1 MFRKSLN
8 LIIFFISS
16 TAFSFSGIDSKDL
29 PNFSSL
35 AEYTSPAV
43 VNVSVVKTI
52 PSRNGMNGSRSPFPP
67 GSPFEDFFNFPFE
80 ERRQPERKIQS
91 GGSGF
96 IISSDGYVL
105 TNHHVIEDASEIT
118 ISLNDR
124 REFKAKL
131 IGSDKKADVAVLKI
145 KSEQDLPFLNLG
157 NSDEV
162 KVGDWVVAIG
172 SPYRL
177 NFSVTAGIVS
187 AKTRSV
193 PGRETSYIPFI
204 QSDVAI
210 NPGNSGGP
218 LFNMDGDVVGINA
231 MIYSGSGGYMGISFT
246 IPMNYAKEIVDQ
258 IIETGSVARG
268 WLGVSVQEITKDLAD
283 SFELGT
289 PRGALVGS
297 VIKNSPAEKAGF
309 KNGDVILEFDGK
321 KIVYSGDLPLIVGRI
336 KPDAKVQAL
345 IFRDKK
351 EKIISVKVGQL
362 EEVDPNKPIIAEKS
376 KKRNK
381 LEIVVSSIDEISI
394 EDQERLNITN
404 GVLVKE
410 VYPGPAQ
417 EAGIQVGD
425 IITSIAQKEINS
437 INDYR
442 KIVSFLKNGSS
453 VPIRIIRNGNG
464 TFLTLKIQK

>member
-1 MFRKSLN
+1 MLRRSFYLT
-8 LIIFFISS
+8 FFLISS
-16 TAFSFSGIDSKDL
+16 TVFSFSGINSKDL

-35 AEYTSPAV
+35 AEYTSPSV
-43 VNVSVVKTI
+43 VNVSVVKTV
-52 PSRNGMNGSRSPFPP
+52 PSRDRMQGSRSPFPP

-80 ERRQPERKIQS
+80 DRNQPERKIQS

-145 KSEQDLPFLNLG
+145 DSDKELPFLKLG

-218 LFNMDGDVVGINA
+218 LFNMNGEVVGINA

-246 IPMNYAKEIVDQ
+246 IPMNYAKEMVDQ

-289 PRGALVGS
+289 PRGALIGS
-297 VIKNSPAEKAGF
+297 VIKESPAERAGF

-321 KIVYSGDLPLIVGRI
+321 KIIYSGDLPLIVGRI
-336 KPDAKVQAL
+336 KPDTKVDAL
-345 IFRDKK
+345 VFRDKK
-351 EKIISVKVGQL
+351 EKIIPVKIGQL
-362 EEVDPNKPIIAEKS
+362 EELDPNQPVLAEKT

-381 LEIVVSSIDEISI
+381 LEIVVGSIEEISS
-394 EDQERLNITN
+394 DDRERLNISS

-410 VYPGPAQ
+410 VYPGPAS
-417 EAGIQVGD
+417 EAGIQIGD
-425 IITSIAQKEINS
+425 VITSIAQKEIKNT
-437 INDYR
+437 NDYR
-442 KIVSFLKNGSS
+442 KIVSFLKKGSS
-453 VPIRIIRNGNG
+453 VPIRIVRNGNG
-464 TFLTLKIQK
+464 TFLTLKIEK

>member
-1 MFRKSLN
+1 
-8 LIIFFISS
+8 
-16 TAFSFSGIDSKDL
+16 
-29 PNFSSL
+29 
-35 AEYTSPAV
+35 
-43 VNVSVVKTI
+43 
-52 PSRNGMNGSRSPFPP
+52 MNGSRSPFPP

-80 ERRQPERKIQS
+80 ERNPPERKIQS

-145 KSEQDLPFLNLG
+145 NSEKDLPFLILG

-218 LFNMDGDVVGINA
+218 LFNMNGDVVGINA

-258 IIETGSVARG
+258 IIETGVVARG

-283 SFELGT
+283 SFQLGT
-289 PRGALVGS
+289 PRGALIGS
-297 VIKNSPAEKAGF
+297 VIKDSPAEKAGF

-362 EEVDPNKPIIAEKS
+362 EEIDPNQPIIAEKS

-381 LEIVVSSIDEISI
+381 LEIVVSSIDEISS
-394 EDQERLNITN
+394 EDQERFNITN

-425 IITSIAQKEINS
+425 IITSIAQKEIKS
-437 INDYR
+437 LNDYR

-453 VPIRIIRNGNG
+453 VPVRIIRNGNG

>member
-1 MFRKSLN
+1 
-8 LIIFFISS
+8 
-16 TAFSFSGIDSKDL
+16 
-29 PNFSSL
+29 
-35 AEYTSPAV
+35 
-43 VNVSVVKTI
+43 
-52 PSRNGMNGSRSPFPP
+52 MNGSRSPFPP

-80 ERRQPERKIQS
+80 ERNPPERNIQS

-145 KSEQDLPFLNLG
+145 DSEKDLPFLILG

-218 LFNMDGDVVGINA
+218 LFNMNGDVVGINA

-258 IIETGSVARG
+258 IIETGVVARG

-283 SFELGT
+283 SFQLGT
-289 PRGALVGS
+289 PRGALIGS
-297 VIKNSPAEKAGF
+297 VIKGSPAEKAGF

-362 EEVDPNKPIIAEKS
+362 EEIDPNQPIIAEKS

-381 LEIVVSSIDEISI
+381 LEIVVSSIDEISS
-394 EDQERLNITN
+394 EDQERFNITN

-425 IITSIAQKEINS
+425 IITSIAQKEIKS
-437 INDYR
+437 LNDYR

-453 VPIRIIRNGNG
+453 VPVRIIRNGNG

>member
-1 MFRKSLN
+1 MLRKSLN
-8 LIIFFISS
+8 LIIFLISS

-258 IIETGSVARG
+258 IIETGVVARG

-283 SFELGT
+283 SFQLGT
-289 PRGALVGS
+289 PRGALIGS
-297 VIKNSPAEKAGF
+297 VIKDSPAEQAGF
-309 KNGDVILEFDGK
+309 KNGD
-321 KIVYSGDLPLIVGRI
+321 
-336 KPDAKVQAL
+336 
-345 IFRDKK
+345 
-351 EKIISVKVGQL
+351 
-362 EEVDPNKPIIAEKS
+362 
-376 KKRNK
+376 
-381 LEIVVSSIDEISI
+381 
-394 EDQERLNITN
+394 
-404 GVLVKE
+404 
-410 VYPGPAQ
+410 
-417 EAGIQVGD
+417 GI
-425 IITSIAQKEINS
+425 
-437 INDYR
+437 
-442 KIVSFLKNGSS
+442 
-453 VPIRIIRNGNG
+453 
-464 TFLTLKIQK
+464 

>member
-1 MFRKSLN
+1 MLRRSFYLT
-8 LIIFFISS
+8 FFLISS
-16 TAFSFSGIDSKDL
+16 TVFSFSGINSKDL

-35 AEYTSPAV
+35 AEYTSPSV
-43 VNVSVVKTI
+43 VNVSVVKTV
-52 PSRNGMNGSRSPFPP
+52 PSRDRMQGSRSPFPP

-80 ERRQPERKIQS
+80 DRNQPERKIQS

-145 KSEQDLPFLNLG
+145 DSDKELPFLKLG

-218 LFNMDGDVVGINA
+218 LFNMNGEVVGINA

-246 IPMNYAKEIVDQ
+246 IPMNYAKEMVDQ

-289 PRGALVGS
+289 PRGALIGS
-297 VIKNSPAEKAGF
+297 VIKESPAERAGF

-321 KIVYSGDLPLIVGRI
+321 KIIYSGDLPLIVGRI
-336 KPDAKVQAL
+336 KPDTKVDAL
-345 IFRDKK
+345 VFRDKK

-362 EEVDPNKPIIAEKS
+362 EELDPNQPVLAEKT

-381 LEIVVSSIDEISI
+381 LEIVVGSIEEISS
-394 EDQERLNITN
+394 DDRERLNISS

-410 VYPGPAQ
+410 VYPGPAS
-417 EAGIQVGD
+417 EAGIQIGD
-425 IITSIAQKEINS
+425 VITSIAQKEIKNT
-437 INDYR
+437 NDYR
-442 KIVSFLKNGSS
+442 KIVSFLKKGSS
-453 VPIRIIRNGNG
+453 VPIRIVRNGNG
-464 TFLTLKIQK
+464 TFLTLKIEK

>member
-1 MFRKSLN
+1 MLRRSLN
-8 LIIFFISS
+8 LIFFLISS

-80 ERRQPERKIQS
+80 ERNPPERKIQS

-145 KSEQDLPFLNLG
+145 DSEKDLPFLILG

-218 LFNMDGDVVGINA
+218 LFNMNGDVVGINA

-258 IIETGSVARG
+258 IIETGVVARG

-283 SFELGT
+283 SFQLGT
-289 PRGALVGS
+289 PRGALIGS
-297 VIKNSPAEKAGF
+297 VIKDSPAEKAGF
-309 KNGDVILEFDGK
+309 KL
-321 KIVYSGDLPLIVGRI
+321 SLIHI
-336 KPDAKVQAL
+336 
-345 IFRDKK
+345 
-351 EKIISVKVGQL
+351 
-362 EEVDPNKPIIAEKS
+362 
-376 KKRNK
+376 
-381 LEIVVSSIDEISI
+381 
-394 EDQERLNITN
+394 
-404 GVLVKE
+404 
-410 VYPGPAQ
+410 
-417 EAGIQVGD
+417 
-425 IITSIAQKEINS
+425 
-437 INDYR
+437 
-442 KIVSFLKNGSS
+442 
-453 VPIRIIRNGNG
+453 
-464 TFLTLKIQK
+464 

>member
-1 MFRKSLN
+1 
-8 LIIFFISS
+8 
-16 TAFSFSGIDSKDL
+16 
-29 PNFSSL
+29 
-35 AEYTSPAV
+35 
-43 VNVSVVKTI
+43 
-52 PSRNGMNGSRSPFPP
+52 MNGSRSPFPP

-80 ERRQPERKIQS
+80 ERNPPERKIQS

-145 KSEQDLPFLNLG
+145 DSEKDLPFLILG

-218 LFNMDGDVVGINA
+218 LFNMNGDVVGINA

-258 IIETGSVARG
+258 IIETGVVARG

-283 SFELGT
+283 SFQLGT
-289 PRGALVGS
+289 PRGALIGS
-297 VIKNSPAEKAGF
+297 VIKDSPADKAGF

-362 EEVDPNKPIIAEKS
+362 EEINPNQPIIAEKS
-376 KKRNK
+376 KERNK
-381 LEIVVSSIDEISI
+381 LEIVVSSIDEISS
-394 EDQERLNITN
+394 EDQERFNIIN

-425 IITSIAQKEINS
+425 IITSIAQKEIKS
-437 INDYR
+437 LNDYR

-453 VPIRIIRNGNG
+453 VPVRIIRNGNG

>member
-1 MFRKSLN
+1 MCIR
-8 LIIFFISS
+8 
-16 TAFSFSGIDSKDL
+16 D
-29 PNFSSL
+29 
-35 AEYTSPAV
+35 
-43 VNVSVVKTI
+43 
-52 PSRNGMNGSRSPFPP
+52 R
-67 GSPFEDFFNFPFE
+67 
-80 ERRQPERKIQS
+80 
-91 GGSGF
+91 
-96 IISSDGYVL
+96 L

-258 IIETGSVARG
+258 IIETGTVARG

-362 EEVDPNKPIIAEKS
+362 EEVDPNKPIISEKS

>member
-1 MFRKSLN
+1 MALDLLFLQEVHLKIFLIFPLKKEGN
-8 LIIFFISS
+8 L
-16 TAFSFSGIDSKDL
+16 K
-29 PNFSSL
+29 
-35 AEYTSPAV
+35 E
-43 VNVSVVKTI
+43 
-52 PSRNGMNGSRSPFPP
+52 
-67 GSPFEDFFNFPFE
+67 
-80 ERRQPERKIQS
+80 
-91 GGSGF
+91 SGF

-231 MIYSGSGGYMGISFT
+231 MIYSVSGGYMGISFT

-321 KIVYSGDLPLIVGRI
+321 KIVYSGDLPLIVGRK

-345 IFRDKK
+345 IFRYKK

-362 EEVDPNKPIIAEKS
+362 EEVDPNKSIIAEKS

-394 EDQERLNITN
+394 EDRERLNITN

>member
-1 MFRKSLN
+1 
-8 LIIFFISS
+8 
-16 TAFSFSGIDSKDL
+16 
-29 PNFSSL
+29 
-35 AEYTSPAV
+35 
-43 VNVSVVKTI
+43 
-52 PSRNGMNGSRSPFPP
+52 MNGSRSPFPP

-80 ERRQPERKIQS
+80 ERNPPERKIQS

-145 KSEQDLPFLNLG
+145 DSEKDLPFLILG

-218 LFNMDGDVVGINA
+218 LFNMNGDVVGINA

-258 IIETGSVARG
+258 IIETGVVARG

-283 SFELGT
+283 SFQLGT
-289 PRGALVGS
+289 PRGALIGS
-297 VIKNSPAEKAGF
+297 VIKDSPAEKAGF

-362 EEVDPNKPIIAEKS
+362 EEIDPNQPIIAEKS

-381 LEIVVSSIDEISI
+381 LEIVVSSIDEISS
-394 EDQERLNITN
+394 EDQERFNITN

-417 EAGIQVGD
+417 EAGIQIGD
-425 IITSIAQKEINS
+425 IITSIAQKEIKS
-437 INDYR
+437 LNDYR

-453 VPIRIIRNGNG
+453 VPVRIIRNGNG

>member
-1 MFRKSLN
+1 
-8 LIIFFISS
+8 
-16 TAFSFSGIDSKDL
+16 
-29 PNFSSL
+29 
-35 AEYTSPAV
+35 
-43 VNVSVVKTI
+43 
-52 PSRNGMNGSRSPFPP
+52 MNGSRSPFPP

-80 ERRQPERKIQS
+80 ERNPPERKIQS

-124 REFKAKL
+124 REFRAKL

-145 KSEQDLPFLNLG
+145 NSEKDLPFLTLG

-218 LFNMDGDVVGINA
+218 LFNMNGDVVGINA

-258 IIETGSVARG
+258 IIETGVVARG

-283 SFELGT
+283 SFQLGT
-289 PRGALVGS
+289 PRGALIGS
-297 VIKNSPAEKAGF
+297 VIKDSPAEKAGF

-362 EEVDPNKPIIAEKS
+362 EEIDPNQPIIAEKS

-381 LEIVVSSIDEISI
+381 LEIVVSSIDEISS
-394 EDQERLNITN
+394 EDQERFNITN

-425 IITSIAQKEINS
+425 IITSIAQKEIKS
-437 INDYR
+437 LNDYR

-453 VPIRIIRNGNG
+453 VPVRIIRNGNG

>member
-1 MFRKSLN
+1 
-8 LIIFFISS
+8 
-16 TAFSFSGIDSKDL
+16 
-29 PNFSSL
+29 
-35 AEYTSPAV
+35 
-43 VNVSVVKTI
+43 
-52 PSRNGMNGSRSPFPP
+52 MNGSRSPFPP

-80 ERRQPERKIQS
+80 ERNPPERKIQS

-145 KSEQDLPFLNLG
+145 DSEKDLPFLILG

-218 LFNMDGDVVGINA
+218 LFNMNGDVVGINA

-258 IIETGSVARG
+258 IIETGVVARG

-283 SFELGT
+283 SFQLGT
-289 PRGALVGS
+289 PRGALIGS
-297 VIKNSPAEKAGF
+297 VIKDSPAEKAGF

-362 EEVDPNKPIIAEKS
+362 EENDPNQPIIAEKS

-381 LEIVVSSIDEISI
+381 LEIVVSSIDEISS
-394 EDQERLNITN
+394 EDQERFNITN

-425 IITSIAQKEINS
+425 IITSIAQKEIKS
-437 INDYR
+437 LNDYR

-453 VPIRIIRNGNG
+453 VPVRIIRNGNG

>member
-1 MFRKSLN
+1 
-8 LIIFFISS
+8 
-16 TAFSFSGIDSKDL
+16 
-29 PNFSSL
+29 
-35 AEYTSPAV
+35 
-43 VNVSVVKTI
+43 
-52 PSRNGMNGSRSPFPP
+52 MNGSRSPFPP

-80 ERRQPERKIQS
+80 ERNPPERKIQS

-145 KSEQDLPFLNLG
+145 DSEKDLPFLILG

-218 LFNMDGDVVGINA
+218 LFNMNGDVVGINA

-258 IIETGSVARG
+258 IIETGVVARG

-283 SFELGT
+283 SFQLGT
-289 PRGALVGS
+289 PRGALIGS
-297 VIKNSPAEKAGF
+297 VIKDSPAEKAGF

-362 EEVDPNKPIIAEKS
+362 EEIDPNQPIIAEKS

-381 LEIVVSSIDEISI
+381 LEIVVSSIDEISS
-394 EDQERLNITN
+394 EDQERFNITN

-425 IITSIAQKEINS
+425 IITSIAQKEIKS
-437 INDYR
+437 LNDYR

-453 VPIRIIRNGNG
+453 VPVRIIRNGNG

>member
-1 MFRKSLN
+1 
-8 LIIFFISS
+8 
-16 TAFSFSGIDSKDL
+16 
-29 PNFSSL
+29 
-35 AEYTSPAV
+35 
-43 VNVSVVKTI
+43 
-52 PSRNGMNGSRSPFPP
+52 MNGSRSPFPP

>member
-1 MFRKSLN
+1 MLRRSFYLTIF
-8 LIIFFISS
+8 LIS
-16 TAFSFSGIDSKDL
+16 TSVFSFSGIDKEDL

-52 PSRNGMNGSRSPFPP
+52 PSGRDRMNGSRSPFPP

-80 ERRQPERKIQS
+80 ERNQPERKIQS

-96 IISSDGYVL
+96 IISADGYVL

-145 KSEQDLPFLNLG
+145 NADKDLPFLKLG

-193 PGRETSYIPFI
+193 PGQETSYIPFI

-218 LFNMDGDVVGINA
+218 LFNMNGEVVGINA

-258 IIETGSVARG
+258 IKETGSVARG

-289 PRGALVGS
+289 PRGALIGS
-297 VIKNSPAEKAGF
+297 VIKDSPAEKAGF

-321 KIVYSGDLPLIVGRI
+321 KIIYSGDLPLIVGRI
-336 KPDAKVQAL
+336 KPDTKVDAL
-345 IFRDKK
+345 VFRNKR
-351 EKIISVKVGQL
+351 EKMIAVKVGQL
-362 EEVDPNKPIIAEKS
+362 EELDPNQPVIAEK
-376 KKRNK
+376 
-381 LEIVVSSIDEISI
+381 
-394 EDQERLNITN
+394 
-404 GVLVKE
+404 
-410 VYPGPAQ
+410 
-417 EAGIQVGD
+417 
-425 IITSIAQKEINS
+425 
-437 INDYR
+437 
-442 KIVSFLKNGSS
+442 
-453 VPIRIIRNGNG
+453 
-464 TFLTLKIQK
+464 